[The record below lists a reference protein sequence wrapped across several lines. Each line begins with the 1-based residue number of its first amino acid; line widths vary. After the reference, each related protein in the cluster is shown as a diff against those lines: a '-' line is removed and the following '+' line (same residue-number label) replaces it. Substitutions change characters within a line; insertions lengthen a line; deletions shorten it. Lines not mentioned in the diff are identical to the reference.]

1 MYSRKIQKRRRISS
15 RLTKYKRLV
24 RALMRGEILRH
35 NGNAPTK
42 TIMLRHNGNAP
53 MHPGNFRL
61 TVKVLASKIEISRSA
76 VTDLAAL

>member
-15 RLTKYKRLV
+15 RLTKYKGLV
-24 RALMRGEILRH
+24 KVLMRTE
-35 NGNAPTK
+35 
-42 TIMLRHNGNAP
+42 MLRHNGNAP
-53 MHPGNFRL
+53 IHPGNFRL